1 MTVVEGLAMTKG
13 ERFAMIVVEELA
25 MTKGERF
32 AMTVVEG
39 LAMIVVGELAMT
51 VEQWFRMTRSL
62 TCFLDIIG
70 AMEDLSDSI
79 TFLGTAGA
87 RFVVTK
93 QFLASGGA
101 WLNFGGTEML
111 LDPGPGCLVHSVK
124 RKLDASKLKAII
136 LSHKHLDHS
145 GDINIMIEAM
155 TDGGWKQRG
164 MVFGPSDA
172 LDKDAVILPYL
183 RNYPEKIGILSE
195 GKSYSVEDVS
205 FETPVK
211 HVHPVETYGFVFRT
225 PRHTLAWITDT
236 RYFDELANYYRAEL
250 LVINVVMLESRDGID
265 HLSIP
270 EAKQIIDEVK
280 PKAAILTHF
289 GISIWRAKS
298 WEVAQKLS
306 EDTGIKVI
314 AARDGMKFD
323 LARLEEL

>member
-1 MTVVEGLAMTKG
+1 M
-13 ERFAMIVVEELA
+13 EREENSPFV
-25 MTKGERF
+25 KF
-32 AMTVVEG
+32 
-39 LAMIVVGELAMT
+39 I
-51 VEQWFRMTRSL
+51 
-62 TCFLDIIG
+62 
-70 AMEDLSDSI
+70 
-79 TFLGTAGA
+79 GTAGA
-87 RFVVTK
+87 RFVVMK
-93 QFLASGGA
+93 QLRSSGGV
-101 WLNFGGTEML
+101 WLSAGLTNL
-111 LDPGPGCLVHSVK
+111 YVDPGPGALVRCLNSK
-124 RKLDASKLKAII
+124 PKLEPSRLDGI
-136 LSHKHLDHS
+136 LLTHKHLDHS

-183 RNYPEKIGILSE
+183 RNYPEKIGILSA
-195 GKSYSVEDVS
+195 GKSYSVEDVY

-211 HVHPVETYGFVFRT
+211 HRHPVETYGFVFRT
-225 PRHTLAWITDT
+225 PRHTIAWITDT
-236 RYFDELANYYRAEL
+236 RYFNELASYYRAEL
-250 LVINVVMLESRDGID
+250 LVINVVMLESRDGVD

-306 EDTGIKVI
+306 EDTGIKVM

-323 LARLEEL
+323 LARLEEP